1 MMLPKCTH
9 ICMCEN
15 GNEERDTARDLP
27 VSTPKEEEEEEE
39 KTCVC
44 VCVCGGPTA
53 PVVIIVLSFFPH
65 SLNEDNH
72 ITSPWMEKHIEQNI
86 IEQNTPSL

>member
-1 MMLPKCTH
+1 MMLPNCTY

-44 VCVCGGPTA
+44 ACVGVPL
-53 PVVIIVLSFFPH
+53 PQLLSSSFLSFR
-65 SLNEDNH
+65 
-72 ITSPWMEKHIEQNI
+72 TV
-86 IEQNTPSL
+86 